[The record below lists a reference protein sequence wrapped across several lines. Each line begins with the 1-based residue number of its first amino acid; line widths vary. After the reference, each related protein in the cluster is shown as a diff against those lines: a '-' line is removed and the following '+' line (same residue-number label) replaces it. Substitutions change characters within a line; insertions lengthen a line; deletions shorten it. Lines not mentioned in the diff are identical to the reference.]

1 MADQDGKALGGEA
14 ISLHGVTVGRVSVEM
29 SGRRSGKTA
38 RAALQFK
45 PDHIGIMHAA
55 ARSLDKGED
64 R

>member
-29 SGRRSGKTA
+29 GGRRSGKTV
-38 RAALQFK
+38 RASLQFK
-45 PDHIGIMHAA
+45 PDHVGIMHAA
-55 ARSLDKGED
+55 ARAMDEGKD

>member
-1 MADQDGKALGGEA
+1 MAHQNGKALGGDP
-14 ISLHGVTVGRVSVEM
+14 IRLHGVTVGRVIVEM
-29 SGRRSGKTA
+29 GGRRSGKTV
-38 RAALQFK
+38 RASLKFK

>member
-14 ISLHGVTVGRVSVEM
+14 IAVHGVTVGRVSVEM
-29 SGRRSGKTA
+29 GGRRSGKTV
-38 RAALQFK
+38 RASLKFK

-55 ARSLDKGED
+55 ARSLDKRED